1 MNSKDPV
8 LRPSKDP
15 LLRPTN
21 AFEVEQVFEK
31 DNSCPSKNVRSK
43 YYQLANTAKEKAS
56 HSRIPLTWTSKMGR
70 KY

>member
-15 LLRPTN
+15 VLRPTN

-31 DNSCPSKNVRSK
+31 DISGPSKKKR
-43 YYQLANTAKEKAS
+43 AF
-56 HSRIPLTWTSKMGR
+56 
-70 KY
+70 